1 MRLSSKM
8 GRSVSSFDASGED
21 YPLTLRET
29 GPAVTVSYAGHDDWV
44 VRFEKNGEFPA
55 LMWAQNM
62 VECFNAKRDIGR
74 RLPVEVD
81 PAVQQ

>member
-1 MRLSSKM
+1 MRD
-8 GRSVSSFDASGED
+8 RSE
-21 YPLTLRET
+21 
-29 GPAVTVSYAGHDDWV
+29 VTVSYAGHDDWV